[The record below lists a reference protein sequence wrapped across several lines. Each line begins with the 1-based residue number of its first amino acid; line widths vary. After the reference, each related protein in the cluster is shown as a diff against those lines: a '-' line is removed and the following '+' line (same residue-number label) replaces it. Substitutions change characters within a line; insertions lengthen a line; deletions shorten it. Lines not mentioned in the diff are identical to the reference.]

1 MNNITF
7 NEDKGIKS
15 FYTEEA
21 KFNAFSKLSF
31 DSVCIGMK
39 FAGATKWL
47 LINQN
52 GTSLLDIFKAGTD
65 IATSISRH
73 TWKGLIQGS
82 SLQVH
87 CNRQGFNVKDSSGN
101 IYARIGYIGNQENE
115 CITPDSFIA
124 LGSRNSVPCGSSLY
138 KISCGNFASCSPDNG
153 DKSLAAMG
161 FILLQ

>member
-7 NEDKGIKS
+7 NEENGIKS

-31 DSVCIGMK
+31 HTVCIGMK
-39 FAGATKWL
+39 YEGATNWL
-47 LINQN
+47 LVNKT
-52 GTSLLDIFKAGTD
+52 GSSLQDIFKAGTYV
-65 IATSISRH
+65 ATSINRDV
-73 TWKGLIQGS
+73 WKGLIRDS
-82 SLQVH
+82 SLQVY
-87 CNRQGFNVKDSSGN
+87 CNRQGFNVKDQYGN
-101 IYARIGYIGNQENE
+101 IYARIGYLGNQENE
-115 CITPDSFIA
+115 CYTPDSFIA
-124 LGSRNSVPCGSSLY
+124 LGARNSVVCASPLP